1 MENLEPNPISVRIA
15 ELIAC
20 KTGGSRTLFAH
31 KVGWSKQRLTNILA
45 GKGIGLA
52 TVEALLR
59 TFPDLNARWMIMG
72 EGYMLHVTE
81 PKLGTKYTLIK
92 AFERYLP
99 YMTQTEVLQLTNGHN
114 AWTDEDVKRWQSL
127 EQRVKADVQARFQ
140 TAYKRQGNS
149 QKPT

>member
-72 EGYMLHVTE
+72 EGYMLHVTDPD
-81 PKLGTKYTLIK
+81 PKLGTKYT
-92 AFERYLP
+92 P
-99 YMTQTEVLQLTNGHN
+99 QTIHELL
-114 AWTDEDVKRWQSL
+114 
-127 EQRVKADVQARFQ
+127 KAD
-140 TAYKRQGNS
+140 KRQH
-149 QKPT
+149 KEV